1 MSWRAERS
9 GVESPFV
16 LIRSN
21 ILAHMNSHRGYYV
34 YMMQSPSRRA
44 LYIGVT
50 SNLEK
55 HVHEHKE
62 HLLPGFS
69 STYNTT
75 RLVYFERFSDI
86 RSAIG
91 RETQL
96 KHWRREKKEWLI
108 QQMNPNW
115 TDLAEHWGEQFLP
128 NRSKT

>member
-1 MSWRAERS
+1 MSWRAEQS

-21 ILAHMNSHRGYYV
+21 ILAHMNSDRGYYV
-34 YMMQSPSRRA
+34 YM
-44 LYIGVT
+44 IT

-55 HVHEHKE
+55 RIHEHKE

-96 KHWRREKKEWLI
+96 KRWRRDKKEWLI

-128 NRSKT
+128 NPSKT